1 MPQYLRNDA
10 VRLFEASMETLQ
22 FAIVGLGL
30 PYPHGHRQDFA
41 CYAPVIG
48 LLDAAVEQAMSACLI
63 HIYGSDA
70 ILKTST
76 MYKTG
81 REILHDFRAV
91 LRNPVP
97 RAAPGLKR
105 GTIARLSGSSDS
117 YRSAL

>member
-1 MPQYLRNDA
+1 
-10 VRLFEASMETLQ
+10 
-22 FAIVGLGL
+22 
-30 PYPHGHRQDFA
+30 
-41 CYAPVIG
+41 
-48 LLDAAVEQAMSACLI
+48 MSACLI

-117 YRSAL
+117 CRSAL